1 MPKPALCKHMLFKN
15 YLKNIFKYII
25 SFPNFFM
32 KCWKLHYSHLLD
44 EETETETH
52 DVVCLES
59 PRNLRT
65 VLEQS
70 NAFIKYVLNDSLSTH
85 CVKVR
90 DSKMIQ
96 TWCHC
101 HEIHSPAGKTGIWW
115 DIYKCNTIIKIW
127 KAVRA

>member
-1 MPKPALCKHMLFKN
+1 
-15 YLKNIFKYII
+15 
-25 SFPNFFM
+25 M
-32 KCWKLHYSHLLD
+32 KCLKLHYSHLLD

-96 TWCHC
+96 T
-101 HEIHSPAGKTGIWW
+101 
-115 DIYKCNTIIKIW
+115 
-127 KAVRA
+127 